1 MKLNFIKKL
10 MAKLIL
16 TLATLM
22 LTLPAIALEIP
33 DIPDAKEGVV
43 TLKSIEP
50 DHRVGY
56 TVGDILT
63 RTFLLEIKKPYLL
76 IDESLPIIGYEKRYK
91 GQITGIELRSIT
103 HEKDE
108 HSTYV
113 SHKIKVSYQIFT
125 NSVVAKPAILPAEY
139 LRLINVNSHGKDVVR
154 YRIPSYEI
162 AISPLSIFG
171 AVKIEADM
179 SDFRGPLLLNAQK
192 ERQQLKVAL
201 IILGLSLLGLL
212 YILGKHAWLP
222 RMGGPF
228 ARAYRSLRKLPRT
241 QQGLK
246 LAVSQVHQAINTTA
260 GQSVFGDTIDLFLA
274 KKTNFDVL
282 KNELEQFFGL
292 SRQVFFESSAAHSI
306 QGDPLKWLQS
316 FAKRCRDCERGLT
329 PETLNSNK
337 LNSQQSESLAR

>member
-10 MAKLIL
+10 IAML
-16 TLATLM
+16 TLMLATLV

-33 DIPDAKEGVV
+33 DIPDAKDGVV
-43 TLKSIEP
+43 TFKSIEP

-63 RTFLLEIKKPYLL
+63 RTLFLEVKKPFIL
-76 IDESLPIIGYEKRYK
+76 IEESLPIVGYEKRYK

-108 HSTYV
+108 HSAFV
-113 SHKIKVSYQIFT
+113 IHKIKVSYQIFT
-125 NSVVAKPAILPAEY
+125 NSVVAKPAILPAEF

-179 SDFRGPLLLNAQK
+179 SDFRGPLLLNAHD
-192 ERQQLKVAL
+192 ETQQLKVAL
-201 IILGLSLLGLL
+201 VILGLSLLGLL
-212 YILGKHAWLP
+212 YIVGTHAWLP

-228 ARAYRSLRKLPRT
+228 ARAFKSLRKLPST
-241 QQGLK
+241 QQGLQ
-246 LAVSQVHQAINTTA
+246 LAVSQVHKAINTTS

-274 KKTNFDVL
+274 KKPSFSGL
-282 KNELEQFFGL
+282 KIELEQFFGL

-306 QGDPLKWLQS
+306 QGDPLQWLQS

-329 PETLNSNK
+329 PEALNTNK
-337 LNSQQSESLAR
+337 AKA